1 MAVLNYKLVL
11 ICATLMAAA
20 AAAVITV
27 DASGDHHLQHPILG
41 WIPTR
46 SPCKGSIAEC
56 LAGEEFELDS
66 ESSRRILA
74 TTRYI
79 SYGALQRNTVPCS
92 RRGASYYNCKPGA
105 QANPYNRGCSRI
117 TRCRGW
123 TLFLLNIYI
132 FYDCGLL
139 YMKKERILVG
149 SESGNFTSIFASLCK
164 RLLLLSIYTFFFLL
178 TKSLVFTFTFG
189 VMGNFKNLFNG

>member
-1 MAVLNYKLVL
+1 FKSPTLDPDGLDTEEAYSLRQLTRKVCGHTSQDGVVNCVPKKKEKRKKNSRKRKENQKPKQRKPRNKDFEIAMAVLNYKLVV
-11 ICATLMAAA
+11 ICTTLMAAA
-20 AAAVITV
+20 AAAVMTV
-27 DASGDHHLQHPILG
+27 DASGDDHLQHPILG

-66 ESSRRILA
+66 EISRRILA

-117 TRCRGW
+117 TRCRG
-123 TLFLLNIYI
+123 
-132 FYDCGLL
+132 
-139 YMKKERILVG
+139 
-149 SESGNFTSIFASLCK
+149 
-164 RLLLLSIYTFFFLL
+164 
-178 TKSLVFTFTFG
+178 
-189 VMGNFKNLFNG
+189 

>member
-1 MAVLNYKLVL
+1 MAVLNYKLVV
-11 ICATLMAAA
+11 ICTTLMAAA
-20 AAAVITV
+20 AAAVMTV

-66 ESSRRILA
+66 EISRRILA

-117 TRCRGW
+117 TRCRG
-123 TLFLLNIYI
+123 
-132 FYDCGLL
+132 
-139 YMKKERILVG
+139 
-149 SESGNFTSIFASLCK
+149 
-164 RLLLLSIYTFFFLL
+164 
-178 TKSLVFTFTFG
+178 
-189 VMGNFKNLFNG
+189 